1 MTLLGSMQVCNH
13 YDRGSRERVRKKFP
27 DELASK
33 WKGAPAPYS
42 LSRKAGCSSDVH
54 HVVGPG
60 AQPHPIVRRDS
71 ALTSVPSVV
80 AIRPSISC
88 IRGSH
93 GVSPRWV
100 ELLRARFCRE
110 M

>member
-54 HVVGPG
+54 HVVDP
-60 AQPHPIVRRDS
+60 ARSRIRS
-71 ALTSVPSVV
+71 FV
-80 AIRPSISC
+80 AT
-88 IRGSH
+88 
-93 GVSPRWV
+93 
-100 ELLRARFCRE
+100 AR
-110 M
+110 